1 MAVSTRAFSA
11 PSNNEVRTIVVTKQ
25 DKEMLIQRLPK
36 EVREIVSMA
45 DNIFDFEEI
54 VARMVESKMPNT
66 VIYCKEMVLGR
77 HRMVPYF
84 YVANIAD
91 QLGYEETHLRHAY
104 RNIPTHMTIQ
114 YSQLVDRT
122 SAHNVGGLDK
132 LRCDTTFAT
141 YDGIMEL
148 LSKTRKFKDKADELK
163 LAIKSIHQ
171 LTRDI
176 TESLYVLKLEYE
188 ATQKDA
194 HITTLT
200 RKIDDMSIQIEQL
213 LTYGKSSN
221 QMLENISSRVIVPIT
236 QQSHQEV
243 FILLHLEETR
253 YYTIRAQERAA
264 KTATDR
270 IYSMYPNA
278 RKVLTIYGNA
288 NSVSTGNAMRKD
300 LKKAGASV
308 NGNDIDIGDAFDE
321 KALVNYINKLYKN
334 RLK

>member
-1 MAVSTRAFSA
+1 
-11 PSNNEVRTIVVTKQ
+11 
-25 DKEMLIQRLPK
+25 
-36 EVREIVSMA
+36 
-45 DNIFDFEEI
+45 
-54 VARMVESKMPNT
+54 
-66 VIYCKEMVLGR
+66 
-77 HRMVPYF
+77 
-84 YVANIAD
+84 
-91 QLGYEETHLRHAY
+91 
-104 RNIPTHMTIQ
+104 
-114 YSQLVDRT
+114 
-122 SAHNVGGLDK
+122 
-132 LRCDTTFAT
+132 
-141 YDGIMEL
+141 MEL